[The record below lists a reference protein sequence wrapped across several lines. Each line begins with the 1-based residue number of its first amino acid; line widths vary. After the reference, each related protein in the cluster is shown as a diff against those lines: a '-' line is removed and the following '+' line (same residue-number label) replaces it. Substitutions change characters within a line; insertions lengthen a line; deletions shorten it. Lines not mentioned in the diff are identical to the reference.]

1 MFICVAG
8 KNNIAVDVLEYL
20 IRINNGRY
28 ELGVVCNK
36 TETGKNSWQKS
47 LRFFSQR
54 CNVPEYHLE
63 DMYMRDDL
71 IFISLEFDK
80 IVNPDLFKDA
90 RLYNIHFSLLPSYKG
105 MYTSAIPIL
114 NGEEMVGVTFH
125 EIDKGIDTGNIIAQ
139 KKIKVDQQDT
149 SRDLYSKYIS
159 NGTQLVL
166 SQIEN
171 VIQDKVHAYPQEA
184 KGSTYYS
191 KKYIDYSNLKIDLRQ
206 TALGIQKQIRAFSFR
221 EYQLPVVCGKK
232 IIDSKITDIRSLKK
246 AGTIVEQNENGIMFA
261 SVDYNIILYIDRF
274 YELLEACKTGDLDLV
289 KDICS
294 VKKHINECDEH
305 GWTPL
310 MVATYNNQK
319 KVVDYL
325 LINGAD
331 IFAVNNNGTNLLMY
345 AKAAY
350 LQYDDIELLKK
361 FFDLGVDI
369 EREDY
374 RGKNLESYLKD
385 DGYKLDELL
394 SKM

>member
-139 KKIKVDQQDT
+139 KKIKVDQKDT

-331 IFAVNNNGTNLLMY
+331 IFAINNNGTNLLMY

-361 FFDLGVDI
+361 FFHLGVDI

-394 SKM
+394 NKM

>member
-139 KKIKVDQQDT
+139 KKIKVDQKDT

-191 KKYIDYSNLKIDLRQ
+191 KKYINYSNLKIDLRQ

-331 IFAVNNNGTNLLMY
+331 IFAINNNGTNLLMY

-361 FFDLGVDI
+361 FFHLGVDI

-394 SKM
+394 NKM

>member
-1 MFICVAG
+1 MAG

-54 CNVPEYHLE
+54 FNVPEYHLE

-139 KKIKVDQQDT
+139 KKIKIDQQDT

-191 KKYIDYSNLKIDLRQ
+191 KKYIDYSNIKIDLRQ

-221 EYQLPVVCGKK
+221 EYQLPVVCVKK

-350 LQYDDIELLKK
+350 LQYNDIELLKK

-394 SKM
+394 NKM

>member
-54 CNVPEYHLE
+54 FNVPEYHLE

-139 KKIKVDQQDT
+139 KKIKIDQQDT

-191 KKYIDYSNLKIDLRQ
+191 KKCIDYSNLKIDLRQ

-221 EYQLPVVCGKK
+221 EYQLPVVCVKK

-350 LQYDDIELLKK
+350 LQYNDIELLKK

-374 RGKNLESYLKD
+374 RGKNLESYL
-385 DGYKLDELL
+385 
-394 SKM
+394 

>member
-1 MFICVAG
+1 MAG

-54 CNVPEYHLE
+54 FNVPEYHLE

-139 KKIKVDQQDT
+139 KKIKIDQQDT
-149 SRDLYSKYIS
+149 SRDLYLKYIS

-191 KKYIDYSNLKIDLRQ
+191 KKYIDYSNLKIDLCQ

-221 EYQLPVVCGKK
+221 EYQLPVVCVKK

-350 LQYDDIELLKK
+350 LQYNDIELLKK

-394 SKM
+394 NKM

>member
-54 CNVPEYHLE
+54 FNVPEYHLE

-139 KKIKVDQQDT
+139 KKIKIDQQDT
-149 SRDLYSKYIS
+149 SRDLYLKYIS

-191 KKYIDYSNLKIDLRQ
+191 KKYIDYSNLKIDLCQ

-221 EYQLPVVCGKK
+221 EYQLPVVCVKK

-350 LQYDDIELLKK
+350 LQYNDIELLKK

-394 SKM
+394 NKM

>member
-1 MFICVAG
+1 MAG

-54 CNVPEYHLE
+54 FNVPEYHLE

-139 KKIKVDQQDT
+139 KKIKIDQQDT
-149 SRDLYSKYIS
+149 SRDLYLKYIS

-221 EYQLPVVCGKK
+221 EYQLPVVCVKK

-350 LQYDDIELLKK
+350 LQYNDIELLKK

-394 SKM
+394 NKM

>member
-139 KKIKVDQQDT
+139 IKIKVDQQDT

-232 IIDSKITDIRSLKK
+232 MIDSKITDIRSLKK

>member
-54 CNVPEYHLE
+54 FNVPEYHLE

-139 KKIKVDQQDT
+139 KKIKIDQQDT
-149 SRDLYSKYIS
+149 SRDLYLKYIS

-221 EYQLPVVCGKK
+221 EYQLPVVCVKK

-350 LQYDDIELLKK
+350 LQYNDIELLKK

-394 SKM
+394 NKM

>member
-1 MFICVAG
+1 
-8 KNNIAVDVLEYL
+8 
-20 IRINNGRY
+20 
-28 ELGVVCNK
+28 
-36 TETGKNSWQKS
+36 
-47 LRFFSQR
+47 
-54 CNVPEYHLE
+54 
-63 DMYMRDDL
+63 
-71 IFISLEFDK
+71 
-80 IVNPDLFKDA
+80 
-90 RLYNIHFSLLPSYKG
+90 
-105 MYTSAIPIL
+105 
-114 NGEEMVGVTFH
+114 
-125 EIDKGIDTGNIIAQ
+125 
-139 KKIKVDQQDT
+139 
-149 SRDLYSKYIS
+149 
-159 NGTQLVL
+159 
-166 SQIEN
+166 
-171 VIQDKVHAYPQEA
+171 
-184 KGSTYYS
+184 
-191 KKYIDYSNLKIDLRQ
+191 
-206 TALGIQKQIRAFSFR
+206 
-221 EYQLPVVCGKK
+221 
-232 IIDSKITDIRSLKK
+232 
-246 AGTIVEQNENGIMFA
+246 MFA
-261 SVDYNIILYIDRF
+261 SVDYNIILYVDRF

-350 LQYDDIELLKK
+350 LQYNDIELLKK

-394 SKM
+394 NKM

>member
-54 CNVPEYHLE
+54 FNVPEYHLE

-139 KKIKVDQQDT
+139 KKIKIDQQDT

-191 KKYIDYSNLKIDLRQ
+191 KKYIDYSNIKIDLRQ

-221 EYQLPVVCGKK
+221 EYQLPVVCVKK

-350 LQYDDIELLKK
+350 LQYNDIELLKK

-394 SKM
+394 NKM

>member
-1 MFICVAG
+1 MAG

-139 KKIKVDQQDT
+139 KKIKVDQKDT

-331 IFAVNNNGTNLLMY
+331 IFAINNNGTNLLMY

-361 FFDLGVDI
+361 FFHLGVDI

-394 SKM
+394 NKM